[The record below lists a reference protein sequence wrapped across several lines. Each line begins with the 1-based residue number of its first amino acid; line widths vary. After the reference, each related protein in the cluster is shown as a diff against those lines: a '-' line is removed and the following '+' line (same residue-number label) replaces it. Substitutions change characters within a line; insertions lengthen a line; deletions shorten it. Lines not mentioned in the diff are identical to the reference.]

1 MNDIRQVVL
10 LELKSDNVYTYR
22 LYNNVGVGCANTF
35 IDDTC
40 RTRHIAD
47 HSMIV

>member
-22 LYNNVGVGCANTF
+22 LYNNVGCANTF

-40 RTRHIAD
+40 LTRHIAD